1 MSNWQ
6 YANIVPTKQ
15 FRSANALPRELGLY
29 EQDGEFYVS
38 ITPVKEV
45 RDIRKEVREISTFM
59 VDTEYHVDTLLN
71 ENSGAYEIEM
81 QFVNGTANI
90 MGFKLFNEKGEEVDI
105 YLDLLESRLVMD
117 RTKSGIVD
125 FGRNSQSHILETHDK
140 RMKTSINYIDDFALA
155 TWGPIV
161 KQ

>member
-81 QFVNGTANI
+81 QFINGSKRRERPYGVLRRSLRGNI
-90 MGFKLFNEKGEEVDI
+90 RV
-105 YLDLLESRLVMD
+105 SR
-117 RTKSGIVD
+117 
-125 FGRNSQSHILETHDK
+125 
-140 RMKTSINYIDDFALA
+140 
-155 TWGPIV
+155 
-161 KQ
+161 